1 MGRVPIGWVTPILR
15 FKIKNKNKYF
25 YTPPPP
31 PPILFFVS
39 SFLPI
44 LPWVPDQGQ
53 GGSGLHCHSAL
64 PTHTREGRRGDWS
77 FQDFILSF
85 RSLQNFI
92 LSIRS
97 VRGYTP
103 SLRSFHNKLFHSMV
117 STGFHPSLPP
127 PWSLQ
132 GVPFH
137 SGPSRVRV
145 TLSVHPDSSNQAGGD
160 SIPLHP
166 LAGKGILIFPCHPA
180 LLFFF
185 NWSLPLQGL
194 Q

>member
-1 MGRVPIGWVTPILR
+1 MAWRPFRRKLTDVSIYLFCLSSMMGRVPIGWVTPILR

-25 YTPPPP
+25 YTPP

-132 GVPFH
+132 G
-137 SGPSRVRV
+137 G
-145 TLSVHPDSSNQAGGD
+145 TLSLRSFQ
-160 SIPLHP
+160 
-166 LAGKGILIFPCHPA
+166 GKDYPFSPA
-180 LLFFF
+180 
-185 NWSLPLQGL
+185 
-194 Q
+194 